1 MGAGH
6 QMKPLSP
13 RGNLDEQSRYIPGST
28 RKYWKIPNQSIA
40 NVPRRVPGAPP
51 KRRVPGAPP
60 VKKNIIS
67 LNNSNQQGNITIP
80 NNIENLNANSI
91 NKNPILRKTLGSLAQ
106 RAQQPKRRVPGAPS
120 GVLNGWGGCATRN
133 SYRLIDYYRST
144 WN

>member
-1 MGAGH
+1 MLSYETGGITLRNNDNNNNNNNGGYSIS
-6 QMKPLSP
+6 QQQPLAQAIQ
-13 RGNLDEQSRYIPGST
+13 NNN
-28 RKYWKIPNQSIA
+28 NQSIA

-80 NNIENLNANSI
+80 NNIENMNANSI

-120 GVLNGWGGCATRN
+120 ENQSGQYI
-133 SYRLIDYYRST
+133 S
-144 WN
+144 